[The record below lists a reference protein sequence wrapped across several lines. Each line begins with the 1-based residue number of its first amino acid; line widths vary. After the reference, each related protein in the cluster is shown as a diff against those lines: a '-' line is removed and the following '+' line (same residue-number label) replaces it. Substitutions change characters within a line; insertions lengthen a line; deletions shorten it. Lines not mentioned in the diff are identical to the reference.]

1 MAEEGGPEAE
11 GVALAAAL
19 EAQLEVPV
27 ICERMGGVRDMYIS
41 TSVYPNR
48 PLIQCQKLTAHVYI
62 FNQNFRW
69 GHNLSFFGLGAWANL
84 FHDACGQIAVILK
97 YEL

>member
-62 FNQNFRW
+62 SIKTFVGATICHFSALE
-69 GHNLSFFGLGAWANL
+69 HGL
-84 FHDACGQIAVILK
+84 I
-97 YEL
+97 YYS